1 MAPAFSASHGTEIG
15 VESSSLEIM
24 MPKPNTV
31 DVTEIIEQAR
41 FGSLQ
46 LLILVLCAWIAL
58 LDGFDTQAIA
68 YVAPVIAEQWGIAMA
83 GFGPIFG
90 AGLAGLTVGAFVL
103 SPAADRFGRKKVI
116 LLSVLLFGI
125 FALVTA
131 RATTLNELLIYRFLT
146 GLGLGGAMPNII
158 ALTSEYAPKRMRA
171 MLIAVM
177 FCGFPLGS
185 TIGGIVSA
193 PLIGS
198 FGWPSVFVL
207 GGILPLL
214 TLAALFIWL
223 PESIRYLIARGVA
236 DKRIARIVARLDPTV
251 PQKPETRYV
260 IHGPRATGFPV
271 TKLFQEERA
280 PMTALLWVAFFMNL
294 LVMYFLVN
302 WMPSLLRASGLPLN
316 VAILSTAV
324 LNAGGVVGAIVLG
337 RFVDRLDPYLVLGGA
352 YSASALFIA
361 GIAMGAANVWSL
373 MTATFFAG
381 FGVVGAQIGMNALA
395 AGLYPTAIR
404 STGVG
409 WALGVGRIGSIIGP
423 LAGGVLLGLGWN
435 AQSIVLIAAVPA
447 LLAGIAVVALRGREP
462 TIVTAS
468 SAATLQH

>member
-1 MAPAFSASHGTEIG
+1 MST
-15 VESSSLEIM
+15 
-24 MPKPNTV
+24 PNTV
-31 DVTEIIEQAR
+31 DVTEAIERAR

-46 LLILVLCAWIAL
+46 FLILALCAWIAL

-68 YVAPVIAEQWGIAMA
+68 YVAPVIAEQWGIPMA

-103 SPAADRFGRKKVI
+103 SPAADRFGRKCVI

-125 FALVTA
+125 FAVITA

-171 MLIAVM
+171 VLIAIM

-185 TIGGIVSA
+185 TVGGLVSS
-193 PLIGS
+193 PLINS
-198 FGWPSVFVL
+198 FGWQSVFVV
-207 GGILPLL
+207 GGILPLV
-214 TLAALFIWL
+214 TLVALFIWL
-223 PESIRYLIARGVA
+223 PESIRYLVARGA
-236 DKRIARIVARLDPTV
+236 KDERIARLVAKLDPSI
-251 PQKPETRYV
+251 PQNAESRYV
-260 IHGPRATGFPV
+260 IHGPRAVGFPV
-271 TKLFQEERA
+271 AKLFQEGRA
-280 PMTALLWVAFFMNL
+280 PMTVLLWVAFFMNL

-302 WMPSLLRASGLPLN
+302 WMPSLLKASGLPLN

-337 RFVDRLDPYLVLGGA
+337 RFVDRLDPYLVLGSA

-361 GIAMGAANVWSL
+361 GIAMGSANLWIL
-373 MTATFFAG
+373 MIATFLAG
-381 FGVVGAQIGMNALA
+381 FGVVGSQIGMNALA

-423 LAGGVLLGLGWN
+423 LAGGILLSFGWN
-435 AQSIVLIAAVPA
+435 AQSVVLIAAIPA
-447 LLAGIAVVALRGREP
+447 LLAGMAVIVLRGREP
-462 TIVTAS
+462 NVTIGS
-468 SAATLQH
+468 SAAMVYH

>member
-1 MAPAFSASHGTEIG
+1 
-15 VESSSLEIM
+15 
-24 MPKPNTV
+24 MPTANTI
-31 DVTEIIEQAR
+31 DVTEIIEEAP
-41 FGSLQ
+41 FGSFQ

-68 YVAPVIAEQWGIAMA
+68 YVAPIIAEQWGIAMS

-90 AGLAGLTVGAFVL
+90 AGLAGLTVGAFIL
-103 SPAADRFGRKKVI
+103 SPAADRFGRKSVI
-116 LLSVLLFGI
+116 LLSVTLFGI
-125 FALVTA
+125 FAIITA
-131 RATTLNELLIYRFLT
+131 RATTLNELLIFRFLT

-171 MLIAVM
+171 VLIAVM

-185 TIGGIVSA
+185 TIGGVISA
-193 PLIGS
+193 PLISS
-198 FGWPSVFVL
+198 FGWQSVFLL

-214 TLAALFIWL
+214 TLVVLFIWL
-223 PESIRYLIARGVA
+223 PESVRHLVARGVT
-236 DKRIARIVARLDPTV
+236 DKRIAHLLARLDPTIR
-251 PQKPETRYV
+251 QNAENCYV
-260 IHGPRATGFPV
+260 IHGPPAGGFPV
-271 TKLFQEERA
+271 KKLFEEGRA
-280 PMTALLWVAFFMNL
+280 ALTTLLWVAFFMNL

-337 RFVDRLDPYLVLGGA
+337 RFVDRLNPYLVLGGA

-361 GIAMGAANVWSL
+361 AIAIGAANIWTL
-373 MTATFFAG
+373 MIATFLAG

-395 AGLYPTAIR
+395 TGLYPTSIR

-423 LAGGVLLGLGWN
+423 VTGGILLSLGWN

-447 LLAGIAVVALRGREP
+447 LLAGLAVFALRGRKP
-462 TIVTAS
+462 SLTIVPS
-468 SAATLQH
+468 VAAFHH

>member
-1 MAPAFSASHGTEIG
+1 MSTA
-15 VESSSLEIM
+15 
-24 MPKPNTV
+24 NTV
-31 DVTEIIEQAR
+31 DVTKVIEEAR

-90 AGLAGLTVGAFVL
+90 AGLAGLMVGAFVL
-103 SPAADRFGRKKVI
+103 SPAADRFGRKNVI
-116 LLSVLLFGI
+116 LLSVSLFGA

-131 RATTLNELLIYRFLT
+131 RVTTLNELLVFRFLT

-171 MLIAVM
+171 LLIAVM

-185 TIGGIVSA
+185 TVGGLVSA
-193 PLIGS
+193 PLIGA
-198 FGWPSVFVL
+198 FGWQSVFIL
-207 GGILPLL
+207 GGILPLV
-214 TLAALFIWL
+214 TLVVLFICL
-223 PESIRYLIARGVA
+223 PESIRYLIARGVT
-236 DKRIARIVARLDPTV
+236 DERVARLVARLDPAV
-251 PQKPETRYV
+251 PPAAASSYV
-260 IHGPRATGFPV
+260 IHSQQVLGFPV
-271 TKLFQEERA
+271 TKLLQEGRA
-280 PMTALLWVAFFMNL
+280 TMTLLLWIGFFMNL

-302 WMPSLLRASGLPLN
+302 WMPSLLKASGLPLK

-337 RFVDRLDPYLVLGGA
+337 RLVDRFDPYLVLGGA
-352 YSASALFIA
+352 YSASAFFIA
-361 GIAMGAANVWSL
+361 GIAYGSANVWSL
-373 MTATFFAG
+373 IMSTFLAG

-395 AGLYPTAIR
+395 AGLYPTSIR

-409 WALGVGRIGSIIGP
+409 WALGVGRLGSIIGP
-423 LAGGVLLGLGWN
+423 VAGGILLGFGWT
-435 AQSIVLIAAVPA
+435 AQSVVLTVAVPA
-447 LLAGIAVVALRGREP
+447 MLASLAVIALRGREP
-462 TIVTAS
+462 APALAS
-468 SAATLQH
+468 AAATLHH

>member
-1 MAPAFSASHGTEIG
+1 MST
-15 VESSSLEIM
+15 
-24 MPKPNTV
+24 PNTV
-31 DVTEIIEQAR
+31 DVTDVVEKAQ

-46 LLILVLCAWIAL
+46 VLILALCAWIAL

-68 YVAPVIAEQWGIAMA
+68 YVAPVIAEQWNIPMA

-90 AGLAGLTVGAFVL
+90 AGLAGLTVGAFIL
-103 SPAADRFGRKKVI
+103 SPAADRFGRKSVI

-125 FALVTA
+125 FALITA
-131 RATTLNELLIYRFLT
+131 RATSLNELLTYRFLT
-146 GLGLGGAMPNII
+146 GIGLGGAMPNII

-185 TIGGIVSA
+185 TVGGVVSA
-193 PLIGS
+193 PLISS
-198 FGWPSVFVL
+198 FGWQSVFIL

-214 TLAALFIWL
+214 TVAALCIWL
-223 PESIRYLIARGVA
+223 PESLRYLAARGVA
-236 DKRIARIVARLDPTV
+236 DKRIARLVARLNPAV
-251 PQKPETRYV
+251 VQNSESLYV
-260 IHGPRATGFPV
+260 THGPRAVGFPV
-271 TKLFQEERA
+271 TKLFQEGRA
-280 PMTALLWVAFFMNL
+280 PMTTLLWVAFFMNL

-302 WMPSLLRASGLPLN
+302 WMPSLLRASGLALN

-324 LNAGGVVGAIVLG
+324 LNAGGVVGAIVLC
-337 RFVDRLDPYLVLGGA
+337 RFVDRLDPYLVLGAA

-361 GIAMGAANVWSL
+361 GIAMGTGNLWVL
-373 MTATFFAG
+373 MIATFLAG

-395 AGLYPTAIR
+395 ASLYPTAIR

-423 LAGGVLLGLGWN
+423 VAGGILLGFGWN
-435 AQSIVLIAAVPA
+435 AQSVVLIAVVPA
-447 LLAGIAVVALRGREP
+447 LLAGIAVIALRSREP
-462 TIVTAS
+462 SLTIVS
-468 SAATLQH
+468 SAATLHH